1 MCNENKDTARKEESH
16 AEVTDSQ
23 RRNAPLWTV
32 RKKWPTDKDILATL
46 ITAENVK
53 TTIFYHDQEALGKQI
68 INLVKVITED
78 ELIRRTG
85 KKNIVFKKTQK

>member
-1 MCNENKDTARKEESH
+1 MRGKSVHLKRG
-16 AEVTDSQ
+16 
-23 RRNAPLWTV
+23 
-32 RKKWPTDKDILATL
+32 
-46 ITAENVK
+46 
-53 TTIFYHDQEALGKQI
+53 EALGKQI